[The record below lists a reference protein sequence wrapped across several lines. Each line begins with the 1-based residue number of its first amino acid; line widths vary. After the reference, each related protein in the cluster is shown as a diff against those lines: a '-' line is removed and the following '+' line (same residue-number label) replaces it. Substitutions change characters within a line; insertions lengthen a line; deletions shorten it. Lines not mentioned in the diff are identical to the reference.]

1 MKWDYKLP
9 KFGDVIRVKAG
20 VLYHYGLF
28 VNEDQ
33 VVQFG
38 LNPLARQNVKDN
50 QVEVCITDIDGFLLD
65 GDLERGVV
73 QFKDGLRFSRK
84 KSVKIAFSRLG
95 QKGYNLLHNN
105 CEHFVYECV
114 FGKKKSEQTDD
125 IRKKIAQIPILDV
138 YVTTIPNDVE
148 ITKCQPL
155 ARYKEIIK
163 CKSQKVQTQ
172 KYVGWKL
179 LEYALKRTF
188 GYKMSDLKFVK
199 RKDGKWECDKCYFS
213 ISHSNL
219 GVAVAISKKPVG
231 VDIEFIK
238 DVNGKAI
245 ERVLCEEERQSLIKG
260 NALNDSVA
268 LLTVW
273 SQKESLFKMEGKG
286 GFKPVKIN
294 TVNAPVYTKKI
305 LINGQEYLLSTSS
318 EILEKARY
326 LQDVTL
332 DFNSI

>member
-199 RKDGKWECDKCYFS
+199 RKDGKWEC
-213 ISHSNL
+213 
-219 GVAVAISKKPVG
+219 

-245 ERVLCEEERQSLIKG
+245 ERVLCEEEKQSLIKG

-273 SQKESLFKMEGKG
+273 SQKESLFKMGGKG
-286 GFKPVKIN
+286 GFRPVKIN
-294 TVNAPVYTKKI
+294 TVNGPVYTKKI